1 MLYGLLY
8 HFLRG
13 FSIWQRDIFGV
24 RIVCAMVIG
33 ILDIQGS
40 VKEHFDM
47 LSSLNVDA
55 KLVRDNFDG
64 IDGLVLPGGESTTI
78 SMLLK
83 GLPKDLPIFGTCA
96 GAIILK
102 KLGLLNVD
110 IDRNA
115 YGSQL
120 HSFETSVSVP
130 VLGRKA
136 VDAVFIRAPKF
147 KKIGDGVEIL
157 AECESDPVLIRQ
169 GEILAATFHPELT
182 SDTRIHEYFLKIVDE
197 HRRNS

>member
-1 MLYGLLY
+1 MT
-8 HFLRG
+8 
-13 FSIWQRDIFGV
+13 
-24 RIVCAMVIG
+24 IG

-47 LSSLNVDA
+47 LSRLDVEA

-64 IDGLVLPGGESTTI
+64 TDGLVLPGGESTTI
-78 SMLLK
+78 LSLLK

-102 KLGLLNVD
+102 KLGLLDVE
-110 IDRNA
+110 IERNA

-130 VLGRKA
+130 ALGRKA

-147 KKIGDGVEIL
+147 KKIGGEVEIL
-157 AECESDPVLIRQ
+157 AEYESDPVLIRQ
-169 GEILAATFHPELT
+169 GKILAATFHPELT
-182 SDTRIHEYFLKIVDE
+182 DDTRIHKYFLKIVDE
-197 HRRNS
+197 YRGNN